1 MLTLNRKFFIT
12 LFFVIAL
19 FGFAFNSSSAIVRQ
33 TSEFYVNDSA
43 NIIDSN
49 LEDYIIKMNKQLY
62 SKTGAQIVVV
72 SVNSLEGMSVEDY
85 AVELFRSYGIGSKEK
100 NNGVLL
106 LVSTGERKARVEV
119 GYGLEGRITDGKAGR
134 ILSNYIVPYLKNDNW
149 NDGIE
154 NGFNAILAEVC
165 EEYNVT
171 IDGSN
176 LATNLESESE
186 ESDVIYLSG
195 FIVFLVCLILRHAL
209 KRHPLTKYLSALGV
223 VLVATIANMII
234 DGSPDFFTYFFINL
248 FAAIIGLLGIY
259 ALLIGGSSGRGG
271 SSGGGS
277 FGGGGSSGGGGAS
290 SSF

>member
-259 ALLIGGSSGRGG
+259 ALLIGGSSGRGS